1 MKNNIYAVFYFGEKK
16 TQAALVEKVKNE
28 FKVSRVKSFDY
39 SPNQSLRGAKSF
51 TMDSGFQ
58 GGIDPANLDS
68 HKVVDPEMDKL
79 IKGLNGFI
87 LGEELSKLTF
97 LTVVGNDFASYQ
109 KIEMEEGIE
118 GFEKEIELESKG
130 FESQITLADNS
141 TLRVRVDTIDHI
153 LTVFARLARLNEV
166 KKITPRALKTSQIS
180 LAKFLA
186 SQEKFAPNEYNL
198 ITHVENENLSFIFLR
213 GGEILSIINPLPDKL
228 TKSDFSILISK
239 LLFEIEYLN
248 IDTLSNIYIVSDI
261 YVNELRNLFEQNFA
275 NSNVKDIELKN
286 IVFPGYSDDEV
297 LKFIIPISAAYDYDS
312 DVLAKKKTFSLL
324 PSKIG
329 EEKRA
334 ISFDIYTL
342 TGIAILVLTLG
353 FFGFKYISNQNTI
366 RKQVYLIQEMKI
378 RAENN
383 KELLAKINELQN
395 RINSFQ
401 EILNKLNLLFSNS
414 DLLSKELKKVADF
427 AETKK
432 EIWFTEYTLESNGS
446 LKLQGLSGN
455 RFNPSELTSSYE
467 GGTLRNALVENL
479 SGSIYYKF
487 QIDAVLNPIY

>member
-166 KKITPRALKTSQIS
+166 KKNNSARVKN
-180 LAKFLA
+180 F
-186 SQEKFAPNEYNL
+186 
-198 ITHVENENLSFIFLR
+198 
-213 GGEILSIINPLPDKL
+213 
-228 TKSDFSILISK
+228 
-239 LLFEIEYLN
+239 
-248 IDTLSNIYIVSDI
+248 SNI
-261 YVNELRNLFEQNFA
+261 F
-275 NSNVKDIELKN
+275 
-286 IVFPGYSDDEV
+286 
-297 LKFIIPISAAYDYDS
+297 
-312 DVLAKKKTFSLL
+312 
-324 PSKIG
+324 SKIF
-329 EEKRA
+329 
-334 ISFDIYTL
+334 SF
-342 TGIAILVLTLG
+342 
-353 FFGFKYISNQNTI
+353 S
-366 RKQVYLIQEMKI
+366 RKI
-378 RAENN
+378 
-383 KELLAKINELQN
+383 
-395 RINSFQ
+395 
-401 EILNKLNLLFSNS
+401 FS
-414 DLLSKELKKVADF
+414 K
-427 AETKK
+427 
-432 EIWFTEYTLESNGS
+432 
-446 LKLQGLSGN
+446 
-455 RFNPSELTSSYE
+455 
-467 GGTLRNALVENL
+467 
-479 SGSIYYKF
+479 
-487 QIDAVLNPIY
+487 